1 MDRILRIILGAA
13 YLILG
18 IVLFLFTH
26 APIANFIGVVCI
38 VVGGT
43 LMSGGRCNAI
53 GTLIGSLFLYLIIAA
68 MQLMGAN
75 AGIQSVVKGG
85 LIIVVLLLGAT
96 DAAVKRPKKEKTAPS
111 PAVTS

>member
-38 VVGGT
+38 VVGGI
-43 LMSGGRCNAI
+43 LV
-53 GTLIGSLFLYLIIAA
+53 
-68 MQLMGAN
+68 GAN
-75 AGIQSVVKGG
+75 RYN
-85 LIIVVLLLGAT
+85 
-96 DAAVKRPKKEKTAPS
+96 DEAAETRV
-111 PAVTS
+111 